1 MTQLLAIDIGEGT
14 QDILLLDTRST
25 IENCIKMVLPS
36 PTRLVARRIKKAT
49 THKKPLLF
57 TGVNMGGG
65 PSTSALKKHLKAG
78 LQAFST
84 PEAATTFNDDLQ
96 VVARW
101 GVTLVS
107 EDEAQNI
114 KKTEHIDTRDL
125 DLYKISKVLKI
136 AGVQF
141 KLDGVAVAVQDHGA
155 APAGMSDRVF
165 RFQHLR
171 RSVEARNSLFTF
183 AYLAQ
188 EVPPHLT
195 RMMAVAKSLPPDIPL
210 LLLDTGPAAAL
221 GALEDAAVR
230 EQPRT
235 VVVNVGN
242 FHTLAFH
249 LRQDSIMGL
258 FEHHTGAL
266 NTEQLDNF
274 IIKLCQGSLSN
285 EDIFS
290 DGGHGCFILTQEDDL
305 PFLTVTGPN
314 RRLMQGSSLRPHFAA
329 PHGDMMLSGCF
340 GLVRALAYKLPELRE
355 EIEEVLGI

>member
-1 MTQLLAIDIGEGT
+1 MTQLLAIDIGGGT
-14 QDILLLDTRST
+14 QDILLLDTRSA

-36 PTRLVARRIKKAT
+36 PTTLVARRIQKAT
-49 THKKPLLF
+49 VHKKPLLF

-96 VVARW
+96 EVASW

-114 KKTEHIDTRDL
+114 KKADHIETRDL
-125 DLYKISKVLKI
+125 DLNKLSKVLKT

-141 KLDGVAVAVQDHGA
+141 KLDGMAVAVQDHGA
-155 APAGMSDRVF
+155 APPGMSDRLF

-171 RSVEARNSLFTF
+171 RSVEAHNSLFTF

-195 RMMAVAKSLPPDIPL
+195 RMMAVVKSLPPDIPL

-221 GALEDAAVR
+221 GALEDSAVR

-235 VVVNVGN
+235 IVVNVGN

-249 LRQDSIMGL
+249 LRQDNIMGL
-258 FEHHTGAL
+258 FEHHTGDL

-274 IIKLCQGSLSN
+274 ITKLCQGRLSN
-285 EDIFS
+285 EEIFS
-290 DGGHGCFILTQEDDL
+290 DGGHGCLILTHEANL
-305 PFLTVTGPN
+305 PFITVTGPN
-314 RRLMQGSSLRPHFAA
+314 RRLMRGSSLRPHFAV
-329 PHGDMMLSGCF
+329 PHGDMMLSCCF
-340 GLVRALAYKLPELRE
+340 GLVSALAYKLPEWRE
-355 EIEEVLGI
+355 EIEGVLGV

>member
-1 MTQLLAIDIGEGT
+1 MTQLLAIDIGGGT

-25 IENCIKMVLPS
+25 IENCFKMVLPS
-36 PTRLVARRIKKAT
+36 PTTLVAQRIQEAT
-49 THKKPLLF
+49 AHKKPLLF

-65 PSTSALKKHLKAG
+65 PSTSALKNHLKAG

-96 VVARW
+96 EVASW

-107 EDEAQNI
+107 ADEAQSLN
-114 KKTEHIDTRDL
+114 KAEHIDTRDL
-125 DLYKISKVLKI
+125 DLYKISKALKT

-155 APAGMSDRVF
+155 APPGMSDRLF
-165 RFQHLR
+165 RFQYLR
-171 RSVEARNSLFTF
+171 RSVEAHNSLFSF

-195 RMMAVAKSLPPDIPL
+195 RMIAVVKSLPLSIPL
-210 LLLDTGPAAAL
+210 LLMDTGPAAAL
-221 GALEDAAVR
+221 GALEDTTVR
-230 EQPRT
+230 GQPRT
-235 VVVNVGN
+235 IVVNVGN

-249 LRQDSIMGL
+249 LRQDNIMGL

-266 NTEQLDNF
+266 STEQLDNF
-274 IIKLCQGSLSN
+274 IIMLCQGQLSH
-285 EDIFS
+285 EEIFS
-290 DGGHGCFILTQEDDL
+290 DGGHGCFILTHEDIM
-305 PFLTVTGPN
+305 PFLTVTGPR
-314 RRLMQGSSLRPHFAA
+314 RRLMRDSSLRPHFAV

-340 GLVRALAYKLPELRE
+340 GLVSALAHKLPEWRE
-355 EIEEVLGI
+355 EIEEALGI